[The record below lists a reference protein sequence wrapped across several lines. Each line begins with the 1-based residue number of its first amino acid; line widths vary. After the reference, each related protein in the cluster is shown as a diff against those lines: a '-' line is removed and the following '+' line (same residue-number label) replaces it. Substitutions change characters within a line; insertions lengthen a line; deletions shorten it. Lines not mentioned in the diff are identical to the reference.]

1 MEENEEN
8 LKDIIFEKKS
18 HLGFCMAVDDQS
30 VLIRVNLYFLLVFSS
45 QIFYVEFGRIDRI
58 LVIGGDFL

>member
-1 MEENEEN
+1 
-8 LKDIIFEKKS
+8 
-18 HLGFCMAVDDQS
+18 MAVDDQS